1 MSKKVDID
9 KLIENKFNSGD
20 VSTSLTLESLLAEIN
35 ATLEQIAGGGAEVAY
50 GSKLPGDL
58 GESEYVNTA
67 QDNAFLTS
75 AGNRNEINRNPDTGG
90 GSDRGIGLQQNSR
103 VNTQELPEIKKTQ
116 PKASNVPPKVYKM
129 ELQFFYPLLTKDTL
143 GLTSE
148 GEYDSSVFPD
158 FRKACENLGIFKQEK
173 LKNKFALFNTFL
185 STNQNKSLSQSLSS
199 LMLMKSFYNVFSTLG
214 REAAGLAN
222 EDIITSLYGPAAV
235 SVGAGKSAD
244 KYVSGANPFDIKV
257 GDRYISLKTRAADAE
272 FTSSFINVFAHIFLY
287 DKKELEIFWFRK
299 SSAGFEPKFK
309 FLYANINANNIHN
322 LIPGGTDTEEERKFL
337 IKETAKLATDISNI
351 EQAYMRALE
360 SLINNYS
367 SSTEPEK
374 KNKVD
379 VIKKLIFGKK
389 DKSKISL
396 NHVITHCSQ
405 PAREES
411 FDFDFDVEK
420 LILSANENI
429 KNIYN
434 NIKILHNSIE
444 EFVQE
449 FNKFT
454 IPDSQSVQA
463 ATSLDPAQGAVALNK
478 ANDIPKYAE
487 QTIRGV
493 LDS

>member
-1 MSKKVDID
+1 MSKKVDIE
-9 KLIENKFNSGD
+9 KLIEKKYSDGK
-20 VSTSLTLESLLAEIN
+20 SSASLTLENLMSEISLA
-35 ATLEQIAGGGAEVAY
+35 LEQIAGSGAEQAY

-58 GESEYVNTA
+58 GESDYINVA
-67 QDNAFLTS
+67 KDNAFLSS
-75 AGNRNEINRNPDTGG
+75 AVNRNEIDRNPDTEG
-90 GSDRGIGLQQNSR
+90 GSDRGIGLQQKSK
-103 VNTQELPEIKKTQ
+103 VNTQELPEVKKTQ
-116 PKASNVPPKVYKM
+116 QKASSVPPKVYKM
-129 ELQFFYPLLTKDTL
+129 ELQFFYPLLTRDML

-148 GEYDSSVFPD
+148 GEYDSSSFSN

-214 REAAGLAN
+214 REASGLAN

-244 KYVSGANPFDIKV
+244 KYISGANPYDIKV
-257 GDRYISLKTRAADAE
+257 GDRYISLKTRAGDAD

-287 DKKELEIFWFRK
+287 KKKELEVFWFRK

-337 IKETAKLATDISNI
+337 IAETAKLATNI
-351 EQAYMRALE
+351 NNIKEAYMRALN

-367 SSTEPEK
+367 SSTEPKK

-379 VIKKLIFGKK
+379 VIKTLVFGKR
-389 DKSKISL
+389 DASKISL
-396 NHVITHCSQ
+396 NHLITHCSQ

-420 LILSANENI
+420 LILLANENI

-444 EFVQE
+444 QFVEE

-454 IPDSQSVQA
+454 ITDSQSDQA
-463 ATSLDPAQGAVALNK
+463 ATPLDPSQGAVALNK

-487 QTIRGV
+487 QTIRGA